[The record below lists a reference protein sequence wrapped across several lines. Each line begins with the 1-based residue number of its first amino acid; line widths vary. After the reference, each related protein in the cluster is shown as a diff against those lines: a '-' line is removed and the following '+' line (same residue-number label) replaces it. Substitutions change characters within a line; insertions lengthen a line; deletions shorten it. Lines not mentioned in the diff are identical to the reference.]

1 MRLIQVTKDTTMLVS
16 GFEHHTWRCSG
27 CSTSEQRMT
36 FTREKTPTQI
46 VPVEPAQTGLVELT
60 ETAQPTEAIPVEP
73 IQIVSVGSTQTVLE
87 LTKTTP
93 VRPIQIY
100 PPQPTHLESLAAMP
114 KMNARA
120 KALDEKLRNLKERA
134 KAARE
139 ATGEA
144 ARQQFNRDLDNKPR
158 SVPQPS
164 ASSDASSQVK
174 PDEPLRSEPIASPAP
189 SHDARIA
196 HQSKAPAVTNLRE
209 RLGELVRAMRQLSNI
224 PSPRAVGKNNHS

>member
-1 MRLIQVTKDTTMLVS
+1 
-16 GFEHHTWRCSG
+16 
-27 CSTSEQRMT
+27 MT

-46 VPVEPAQTGLVELT
+46 VPVEPAQTGLVEST

-87 LTKTTP
+87 PTKITL
-93 VRPIQIY
+93 VKPIQIN
-100 PPQPTHLESLAAMP
+100 PPQPTHLESRAAMP

-120 KALDEKLRNLKERA
+120 KALDEKLRDLKERA
-134 KAARE
+134 KTARE
-139 ATGEA
+139 AMGEA

-158 SVPQPS
+158 SVPHPS

-174 PDEPLRSEPIASPAP
+174 LDEPLRSPTEPIASPAP
-189 SHDARIA
+189 ISHDAPIA
-196 HQSKAPAVTNLRE
+196 HQSNAPAVTNLRE

-224 PSPRAVGKNNHS
+224 P

>member
-1 MRLIQVTKDTTMLVS
+1 MCLIQVTKDTTMLVS

-27 CSTSEQRMT
+27 CSTVEQRIT

-46 VPVEPAQTGLVELT
+46 VPVEPAQTGLVEPT

-73 IQIVSVGSTQTVLE
+73 IQVVSVGSTQTVLE
-87 LTKTTP
+87 PTKTTL
-93 VRPIQIY
+93 VRPIQID
-100 PPQPTHLESLAAMP
+100 PPQPTPLAAMP

-158 SVPQPS
+158 SVPQLS
-164 ASSDASSQVK
+164 ASSDVSSQVK
-174 PDEPLRSEPIASPAP
+174 PDEPMRSPTEPIASPAP
-189 SHDARIA
+189 ISHDAPIA
-196 HQSKAPAVTNLRE
+196 HQSNAPAVTNLRQ
-209 RLGELVRAMRQLSNI
+209 RLGELVRAMRQLSMV
-224 PSPRAVGKNNHS
+224 R

>member
-1 MRLIQVTKDTTMLVS
+1 MCLIQVTKDTTMLVS

-27 CSTSEQRMT
+27 CSTVEQRIT

-46 VPVEPAQTGLVELT
+46 VPVEPAQTGLVEPT

-73 IQIVSVGSTQTVLE
+73 IQVVSVGSTQTVLE
-87 LTKTTP
+87 PTKTTL
-93 VRPIQIY
+93 VRPIQID

-114 KMNARA
+114 KINARA

-144 ARQQFNRDLDNKPR
+144 ARQQFNRDLDNKAR

-164 ASSDASSQVK
+164 ASSDVSSQVK
-174 PDEPLRSEPIASPAP
+174 PDEPLRSPTEPIASPAP
-189 SHDARIA
+189 ISYDAPIA
-196 HQSKAPAVTNLRE
+196 HQSNAPAVTNLRE
-209 RLGELVRAMRQLSNI
+209 RLGELVRAMRRLSNI
-224 PSPRAVGKNNHS
+224 P